1 MKDKEMLP
9 CYQKRGQKVNIHFGL
24 FLLKNMKGFLSQFP
38 IKLRQGNVKDLTW
51 KIGAD
56 RQA

>member
-1 MKDKEMLP
+1 MKNKETLS
-9 CYQKRGQKVNIHFGL
+9 CYQKCGQKVNIHFGL

-38 IKLRQGNVKDLTW
+38 IKVRQGNVKDLKL